1 MKKWKI
7 SYTFIAILIGGCAT
21 SGDLEELGAEIKKY
35 QETLKQDLQEQQ
47 NQSEQKNQAAVS
59 EMNKKSEQ
67 DLNKIRESLKQQ
79 QSDLTSRISE
89 LEENQKQQLDMLR
102 NDITTGDEAVKTGLQ
117 DKITDVIAE
126 LQVQLDNSSKIQE
139 SLDIDLKKLSQQL
152 LELEKLQREESQS
165 VAAEIKAINEAL
177 NISRSIQDV
186 QVAFGDLKNRLE
198 DSKTRLSTQELLL
211 RQLDGQ
217 VSKSERNNLLIE
229 QDIQELEGRMQ
240 ELLKVLEKREKNSET
255 PIKSDTPIIEENSES
270 LSEGDS

>member
-1 MKKWKI
+1 M
-7 SYTFIAILIGGCAT
+7 C
-21 SGDLEELGAEIKKY
+21 
-35 QETLKQDLQEQQ
+35 
-47 NQSEQKNQAAVS
+47 
-59 EMNKKSEQ
+59 
-67 DLNKIRESLKQQ
+67 
-79 QSDLTSRISE
+79 
-89 LEENQKQQLDMLR
+89 QKQQLKMLR
-102 NDITTGDEAVKTGLQ
+102 KDITTGDEAVKKGLQ
-117 DKITDVIAE
+117 DEITNVIAE
-126 LQVQLDNSSKIQE
+126 LQVQLDNSSKFQE

-165 VAAEIKAINEAL
+165 VATELKGINEAL

-240 ELLKVLEKREKNSET
+240 EH
-255 PIKSDTPIIEENSES
+255 
-270 LSEGDS
+270 

>member
-1 MKKWKI
+1 M
-7 SYTFIAILIGGCAT
+7 
-21 SGDLEELGAEIKKY
+21 
-35 QETLKQDLQEQQ
+35 
-47 NQSEQKNQAAVS
+47 
-59 EMNKKSEQ
+59 
-67 DLNKIRESLKQQ
+67 NKIRESLKQQ
-79 QSDLTSRISE
+79 QSELTSRISE
-89 LEENQKQQLDMLR
+89 LEENQKQQFEMLR
-102 NDITTGDEAVKTGLQ
+102 NDITIWDEAVKTGLQ
-117 DKITDVIAE
+117 DEITKVITE
-126 LQVQLDNSSKIQE
+126 LQVQLDNSSKFQE
-139 SLDIDLKKLSQQL
+139 ILDIDLKKLSQQL
-152 LELEKLQREESQS
+152 LELEKRQREESQS

-240 ELLKVLEKREKNSET
+240 ELLKVLEKRKKNYEK
-255 PIKSDTPIIEENSES
+255 PIKTNKSVIEENSES